1 MLYGKNLLKFYRNLM
16 PPTSAETAG
25 STKMS
30 VNTMKYGSIHCV
42 TTDKQETKTPVTYMA
57 LGLQ

>member
-1 MLYGKNLLKFYRNLM
+1 M